1 MSYHDFRCSP
11 PQRTSGLQKENCS
24 PIFNHVPKVSKI
36 PYDLFSL
43 SRMLPLLSH
52 HCNVFVSLL
61 KEKKRR
67 RKRQRKR
74 GRKGQRI
81 RRRKRHRK
89 KGRKRQRKRCR
100 KGMMMMMVGTLPLT
114 DGPTPPPATNFAPT
128 NISDSKISS

>member
-1 MSYHDFRCSP
+1 M
-11 PQRTSGLQKENCS
+11 
-24 PIFNHVPKVSKI
+24 PKVSKI

-74 GRKGQRI
+74 R
-81 RRRKRHRK
+81 
-89 KGRKRQRKRCR
+89 RKRQRKEGGRDR
-100 KGMMMMMVGTLPLT
+100 EKEGVRDIEKEGGR
-114 DGPTPPPATNFAPT
+114 DRGKDAGRGG
-128 NISDSKISS
+128 

>member
-74 GRKGQRI
+74 
-81 RRRKRHRK
+81 RRKRQRK
-89 KGRKRQRKRCR
+89 RGRKRQRKRCR
-100 KGMMMMMVGTLPLT
+100 KGRMMMMVGTLPLT

>member
-61 KEKKRR
+61 KKKRR

-74 GRKGQRI
+74 R
-81 RRRKRHRK
+81 
-89 KGRKRQRKRCR
+89 RKRQRKRCR
-100 KGMMMMMVGTLPLT
+100 KGRMMMMVGTLPLT

>member
-74 GRKGQRI
+74 
-81 RRRKRHRK
+81 RRKRHRK
-89 KGRKRQRKRCR
+89 RGRKRQRKRCR
-100 KGMMMMMVGTLPLT
+100 KGRMMMMVGTLPLT